1 MKKLIIAVILLGCLA
16 CAFAQDCSVTVEVS
30 GVEPKAGTVY
40 LAVFNSESSYKKK
53 ETFQTRK
60 ADADGTILEI
70 PLVLPAGDYVIVVFQ
85 DLNMN
90 VKLDANFIGIP
101 KEPVG
106 ISNYD
111 GKSIPGGFSKLKMTV
126 SASTKTIP
134 IKLISI
140 KT

>member
-1 MKKLIIAVILLGCLA
+1 MKKFMLAAILLGCLSFT
-16 CAFAQDCSVTVEVS
+16 FAQDCNVTVEVS
-30 GVEPKAGTVY
+30 NVELKAGTVY

-53 ETFQTRK
+53 EVFQARK
-60 ADADGTILEI
+60 ADADGTTVSL

-90 VKLDANFIGIP
+90 VKMDTNVIGIP

-106 ISNYD
+106 ISNYT
-111 GKSIPGGFSKLKMTV
+111 GKGIPGGFSKLKMTV
-126 SASTKTIP
+126 SASTKTIS